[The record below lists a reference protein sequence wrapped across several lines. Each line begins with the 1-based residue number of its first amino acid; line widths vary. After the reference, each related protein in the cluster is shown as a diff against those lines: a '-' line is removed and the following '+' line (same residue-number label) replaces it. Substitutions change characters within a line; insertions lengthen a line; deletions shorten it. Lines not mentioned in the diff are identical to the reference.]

1 MFPFF
6 LVYLGTTR
14 AFYIECH
21 PLGCKPNLTKLTP
34 TLLGLQCLVEWYI
47 CIGIIFTK
55 MCICQIKFSAWFE
68 SLISLKVQPRV
79 WPYKANFLHKLCY
92 AGFKHHDF
100 LKIFIGQI
108 ECLKLV
114 QQKLRLC
121 GDTCSEYSLIEAWR
135 RSMFR
140 ALDTDIDR
148 IIFLESWMG
157 MSSQLF
163 KSLSTRSWEQRMTI
177 KALFN
182 IYHGQI
188 NRIWARSKLNGWS
201 SVTGFG

>member
-201 SVTGFG
+201 SVTRFG

>member
-148 IIFLESWMG
+148 IIFLESWM
-157 MSSQLF
+157 
-163 KSLSTRSWEQRMTI
+163 
-177 KALFN
+177 
-182 IYHGQI
+182 IY
-188 NRIWARSKLNGWS
+188 
-201 SVTGFG
+201 F